1 MVPYL
6 VRHPGTELSE
16 AARFFDAT
24 EDELLDDLRLLFM
37 SGLPPYGPGD
47 LIDVDIQ
54 DGRVWIEMADYFA
67 RPLRLTRNEAVSL
80 YLRGTAL
87 TGAPGL
93 QEATALTSALAKL
106 EEGLGRET
114 LGELA
119 GRVAAAG
126 RPTEAPEMLEPVRAA
141 VEGWER
147 LEIQYY
153 AASTA
158 ETTVRRIDPEEV
170 FFAMGNWYVVAW
182 DHLSGEER
190 LLRVDRIRR
199 AEVTGERFEP
209 RGLAGAGRPLYS
221 PGERDVPIR
230 LLLYPKARWVA
241 EYYRTESE
249 TEREDGSLE
258 VVLPAR
264 RMEWVARL
272 LVRLSGGAEILDPPG
287 LKDLVRDIA
296 RRTLEQYEHSS
307 PDETSRA

>member
-147 LEIQYY
+147 LEVQYY

-272 LVRLSGGAEILDPPG
+272 LVRLGGGAEILDPPG